1 MEHWIG
7 HVFPTIFQIMKY
19 QSVGGKLALLIRK
32 VIAMS
37 NMEML
42 KAHFDTFPIYL
53 PHSSTSRNKSKNI
66 TWWKLTLWLV
76 ELDWSSRSDLD
87 DLENFYNFR
96 KFRNNSNFFETSK
109 FSRYCFF
116 GVSELSGNHNFREI
130 IVISKLFWTR
140 NSGIGICL
148 FSVPVMFFLGSF
160 SHVSGS

>member
-7 HVFPTIFQIMKY
+7 HVFPTIFQIMKC
-19 QSVGGKLALLIRK
+19 QSVGGKLVLLIRK

-53 PHSSTSRNKSKNI
+53 PHSSTSRNKLKNI
-66 TWWKLTLWLV
+66 TWLETDTLIGWTRLI
-76 ELDWSSRSDLD
+76 LIDH
-87 DLENFYNFR
+87 ENWTHENNGFSKICFFR
-96 KFRNNSNFFETSK
+96 TSK
-109 FSRYCFF
+109 FSKHHIFDKSYFRGIVFF
-116 GVSELSGNHNFREI
+116 GGI
-130 IVISKLFWTR
+130 PGDLFWTW

-148 FSVPVMFFLGSF
+148 FSVPVMFFHGSF